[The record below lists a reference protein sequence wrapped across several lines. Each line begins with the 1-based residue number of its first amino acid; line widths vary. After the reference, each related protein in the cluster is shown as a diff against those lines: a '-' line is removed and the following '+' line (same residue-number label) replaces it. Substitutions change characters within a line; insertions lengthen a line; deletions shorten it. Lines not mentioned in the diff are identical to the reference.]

1 MALFLKQAKF
11 KNGKIYLSIVDGYW
25 KDGKVKQKV
34 YQKLGYLDDLKKQ
47 YSDPIAYY
55 KSYVEELKKE
65 FMTKITTTFDTTK
78 DNDFDDDTFNIGY
91 TYLKKIFQEL
101 NISNILKNK
110 QYSTD
115 IEYSLPKACEL
126 LTYSRILNPGSI
138 KYTYEHKNDFFE
150 PFDLSLDDLYR
161 SLKPLLNCKE
171 DIFKTIWENTKDTYN
186 RDASTS
192 YYDCTNYYFEIE
204 YDDEDTLNDKGEI
217 IKKGLRKRGPE
228 KNHRPDPIV
237 EMGLLLDKQGFPIS
251 YNLFSGNTSEKETL
265 VPEIDNI
272 KRRHNINKVI
282 VVADRGLNCSDNM
295 IKLAGI
301 DLDKE
306 NRDGYIYGQSVR
318 GADQEFKNWILS
330 DNYKTDKIIDD
341 EGNEIIFKHKSRI
354 YPKKMYITRDDKGL
368 TKSGNKKKQTILV
381 DQKQMVYYSQKY
393 ADIQKRDRQMVI
405 EKAKDLIKN
414 PGAYTKATSYGAAG
428 YINNIKFDKET
439 GVVSNGT
446 ELTLNEEKINE
457 DAKYDGY
464 YSIVTSEEKLSDL
477 ELRNIYRG
485 LAKIEETFKITKSEF
500 NARPINVRLEDHIDA
515 HFLICF
521 ISLVII
527 RILQNKSNEKYS
539 IKNLLE
545 KMKNFKCTHETGN
558 LYKFIGYKPEIQYL
572 NRKFE
577 LNMDKKY
584 DTRENI
590 KKFLKDKI
598 YLVSMLHYL
607 LPHYHQLFY
616 IFHYLLT
623 SIHHSIFQLILNLFH
638 YQNHHNL

>member
-1 MALFLKQAKF
+1 MSLFLKTAKY
-11 KNGKIYLSIVDGYW
+11 KNGKTYLSIVDGYRV
-25 KDGKVKQKV
+25 DGKVKQKV
-34 YQKLGYLDDLKKQ
+34 YKKIGYLEDLEKQFDDPISHFKKEVEILKKQ
-47 YSDPIAYY
+47 FIS
-55 KSYVEELKKE
+55 
-65 FMTKITTTFDTTK
+65 KITTTFDINQ
-78 DNDFDDDTFNIGY
+78 DNTFEDDTFNIGY
-91 TYLKKIFQEL
+91 AYLKTIFKEL
-101 NISNILKNK
+101 DINSVLKNK
-110 QYSTD
+110 QYSSN
-115 IEYSLPKACEL
+115 IEYSLSKACEL
-126 LTYSRILNPGSI
+126 LTYSRILDPGSI
-138 KYTYEHKNDFFE
+138 KYTYEHKNQFFE

-161 SLKPLLNCKE
+161 CLNPLLDCKE
-171 DIFKTIWENTKDTYN
+171 DIFKTIWENTKEEYH

-204 YDDEDTLNDKGEI
+204 YDDEDIKNDDGEI

-265 VPEIDNI
+265 IPEIHNI
-272 KRRHNINKVI
+272 KRRHNIDKVI

-295 IKLAGI
+295 IKMAGI

-306 NRDGYIYGQSVR
+306 NRDGYVYGQSVR

-330 DNYKTDKIIDD
+330 GDYKIDKIIDD

-368 TKSGNKKKQTILV
+368 TKSGNKKKQSITV

-393 ADIQKRDRQMVI
+393 ADKQKRDRQMVI

-414 PGAYTKATSYGAAG
+414 PGAYTRATSYGAAG

-439 GVVSNGT
+439 GVVSNGS
-446 ELTLNEEKINE
+446 ELSLNIEKITE
-457 DAKYDGY
+457 DEKLDGY
-464 YSIVTSEEKLSDL
+464 YSIVTSEENLSDL
-477 ELRNIYRG
+477 ELRNIYKG
-485 LAKIEETFKITKSEF
+485 LSKIEETFKITKSEF
-500 NARPINVRLEDHIDA
+500 NARPINVRLEDHIEA

-521 ISLVII
+521 IALVII
-527 RILQNKSNEKYS
+527 RILQDKINNKYT

-545 KMKNFKCTHETGN
+545 NMKKFKCTHETGN

-572 NRKFE
+572 NRKFG

-590 KKFLKDKI
+590 KKILK
-598 YLVSMLHYL
+598 Y
-607 LPHYHQLFY
+607 
-616 IFHYLLT
+616 
-623 SIHHSIFQLILNLFH
+623 
-638 YQNHHNL
+638 

>member
-1 MALFLKQAKF
+1 MSLFLKTAKY
-11 KNGKIYLSIVDGYW
+11 KNGKTYLSIVDGYRV
-25 KDGKVKQKV
+25 DGKVKQKV
-34 YQKLGYLDDLKKQ
+34 YKKIGYLEDLEKQFDDPISHFKKEVEILKKQ
-47 YSDPIAYY
+47 FIS
-55 KSYVEELKKE
+55 
-65 FMTKITTTFDTTK
+65 KITTTFDINQ
-78 DNDFDDDTFNIGY
+78 DNTFEDDTFNIGY
-91 TYLKKIFQEL
+91 AYLKTIFKEL
-101 NISNILKNK
+101 DINSVLKNK
-110 QYSTD
+110 QYSSN
-115 IEYSLPKACEL
+115 IEYSLSRACEL
-126 LTYSRILNPGSI
+126 LTYSRILDPGSI
-138 KYTYEHKNDFFE
+138 KYTYEHKNQFFE

-161 SLKPLLNCKE
+161 CLNPLLDCKD
-171 DIFKTIWENTKDTYN
+171 DIFKTIWENTKEEYH

-204 YDDEDTLNDKGEI
+204 YDDEDIKNEDGEI

-265 VPEIDNI
+265 IPEIHNI
-272 KRRHNINKVI
+272 KRRHNIDKVI

-295 IKLAGI
+295 IKMAGI

-306 NRDGYIYGQSVR
+306 NRDGYVYGQSVR

-330 DNYKTDKIIDD
+330 GDYKIDKIIDD

-368 TKSGNKKKQTILV
+368 TKSGNKKKQSITV

-393 ADIQKRDRQMVI
+393 ADKQKRDRQMVI

-414 PGAYTKATSYGAAG
+414 PGAYTRATSYGAAG

-439 GVVSNGT
+439 GVVSNGS
-446 ELTLNEEKINE
+446 ELSLNIEKITE
-457 DAKYDGY
+457 DEKLDGY
-464 YSIVTSEEKLSDL
+464 YSIVTSEENLSDL
-477 ELRNIYRG
+477 ELRNIYKG
-485 LAKIEETFKITKSEF
+485 LSKIEETFKITKSEF
-500 NARPINVRLEDHIDA
+500 NARPINVRLEDHIEA

-521 ISLVII
+521 IALVII
-527 RILQNKSNEKYS
+527 RILQDKINNKYT

-545 KMKNFKCTHETGN
+545 NMKKFKCTHETGN

-572 NRKFE
+572 NRKFG

-590 KKFLKDKI
+590 KKILK
-598 YLVSMLHYL
+598 Y
-607 LPHYHQLFY
+607 
-616 IFHYLLT
+616 
-623 SIHHSIFQLILNLFH
+623 
-638 YQNHHNL
+638 

>member
-1 MALFLKQAKF
+1 MSLFLKTAKY
-11 KNGKIYLSIVDGYW
+11 KNGKTYLSIVDGYRV
-25 KDGKVKQKV
+25 DGKVKQKV
-34 YQKLGYLDDLKKQ
+34 YKKIGYLEDLEKQFDDPISHFKKEVEILKKQ
-47 YSDPIAYY
+47 FIS
-55 KSYVEELKKE
+55 
-65 FMTKITTTFDTTK
+65 KITTTFDINQ
-78 DNDFDDDTFNIGY
+78 DNTFEDDTFNIGY
-91 TYLKKIFQEL
+91 AYLKTIFKEL
-101 NISNILKNK
+101 DINSVLNNK
-110 QYSTD
+110 QYSSN
-115 IEYSLPKACEL
+115 IKYSLSRACEL
-126 LTYSRILNPGSI
+126 LTYSRILDPGSI
-138 KYTYEHKNDFFE
+138 KYTYEHKNQFFE

-161 SLKPLLNCKE
+161 CLNPLLDCKE
-171 DIFKTIWENTKDTYN
+171 DIFKTIWKNTKEEYQ

-204 YDDEDTLNDKGEI
+204 YDDEDIKNEDGEI

-265 VPEIDNI
+265 IPEIHNI
-272 KRRHNINKVI
+272 KRRHNIDKVI

-295 IKLAGI
+295 IKMVGI

-330 DNYKTDKIIDD
+330 GDYKIDKIIDD

-368 TKSGNKKKQTILV
+368 TKSGNKKKQSITV

-393 ADIQKRDRQMVI
+393 ADKQKRDRQMVI

-414 PGAYTKATSYGAAG
+414 PGAYTRATSYGAAG

-439 GVVSNGT
+439 GVVSNGS
-446 ELTLNEEKINE
+446 ELSLNIEKITE
-457 DAKYDGY
+457 DEKLDGY
-464 YSIVTSEEKLSDL
+464 YSIVTSEENLSDL
-477 ELRNIYRG
+477 ELRNIYKG
-485 LAKIEETFKITKSEF
+485 LSKIEETFKITKSEF
-500 NARPINVRLEDHIDA
+500 NTRPINVRLEDHIEA

-521 ISLVII
+521 IALVII
-527 RILQNKSNEKYS
+527 RILQDKINNKYT

-545 KMKNFKCTHETGN
+545 NMKNFKCTHETGN

-572 NRKFE
+572 NRKFG

-590 KKFLKDKI
+590 KKILK
-598 YLVSMLHYL
+598 Y
-607 LPHYHQLFY
+607 
-616 IFHYLLT
+616 
-623 SIHHSIFQLILNLFH
+623 
-638 YQNHHNL
+638 

>member
-1 MALFLKQAKF
+1 MSLFLKTAKY
-11 KNGKIYLSIVDGYW
+11 KNGKTYLSIVDGYRV
-25 KDGKVKQKV
+25 DGKVKQKV
-34 YQKLGYLDDLKKQ
+34 YKKIGYLEDLEKQFDDPISHFKKEVEILKKQ
-47 YSDPIAYY
+47 FIS
-55 KSYVEELKKE
+55 
-65 FMTKITTTFDTTK
+65 KITTTFDINQ
-78 DNDFDDDTFNIGY
+78 DNTFEDDTFNIGY
-91 TYLKKIFQEL
+91 AYLKAIFKEL
-101 NISNILKNK
+101 DINSVLKNK
-110 QYSTD
+110 QYSSN
-115 IEYSLPKACEL
+115 IKYSLSRACEL
-126 LTYSRILNPGSI
+126 LTYSRILDPGSI
-138 KYTYEHKNDFFE
+138 KYTYEHKNQFFE

-161 SLKPLLNCKE
+161 CLNPLLDCKE
-171 DIFKTIWENTKDTYN
+171 DIFKTIWKNTKEEYH

-204 YDDEDTLNDKGEI
+204 YDDEDIKNEDGEI

-265 VPEIDNI
+265 IPEIHNI
-272 KRRHNINKVI
+272 KRRHNIDKVI

-295 IKLAGI
+295 IKMAGI

-330 DNYKTDKIIDD
+330 GDYKIDKIIDD

-368 TKSGNKKKQTILV
+368 TKSGNKKKQSITV

-393 ADIQKRDRQMVI
+393 ADKQKRDRQMVI

-414 PGAYTKATSYGAAG
+414 PGAYTRATSYGAAG

-439 GVVSNGT
+439 GVVSNGS
-446 ELTLNEEKINE
+446 ELSLNIEKITE
-457 DAKYDGY
+457 DEKLDGY
-464 YSIVTSEEKLSDL
+464 YSIVTSEENLSDL
-477 ELRNIYRG
+477 ELRNIYKG
-485 LAKIEETFKITKSEF
+485 LSKIEETFKITKSEF
-500 NARPINVRLEDHIDA
+500 NARPINVRLEDHIEA

-521 ISLVII
+521 IALVII
-527 RILQNKSNEKYS
+527 RILQDKINNKYT

-545 KMKNFKCTHETGN
+545 NMKNFKCTHETVN

-572 NRKFE
+572 NRKFG

-590 KKFLKDKI
+590 KKILK
-598 YLVSMLHYL
+598 Y
-607 LPHYHQLFY
+607 
-616 IFHYLLT
+616 
-623 SIHHSIFQLILNLFH
+623 
-638 YQNHHNL
+638 

>member
-1 MALFLKQAKF
+1 MALFIKKY
-11 KNGKIYLSIVDGYW
+11 KYPNGKIYCSIVDGYRI
-25 KDGKVKQKV
+25 DNKVKHKVIQK
-34 YQKLGYLDDLKKQ
+34 YGYFDDLSQKYEDAQ
-47 YSDPIAYY
+47 QFLDSELAR
-55 KSYVEELKKE
+55 LKKE
-65 FMTKITTTFDTTK
+65 YETTITFKLDKTI
-78 DNDFDDDTFNIGY
+78 DNDFNDDTFNIGY
-91 TYLKKIFQEL
+91 SYLKKIFQEL
-101 NISNILKNK
+101 DIASVLKNK
-110 QYSTD
+110 QYSTN
-115 IEYSLPKACEL
+115 IEYSLTKACEL
-126 LTYSRILNPGSI
+126 LTYSRIIDPGSI
-138 KYTYEHKNDFFE
+138 KYTYEHKNQFFE

-161 SLKPLLNCKE
+161 SLKPLLDCKE
-171 DIFKTIWENTKDTYN
+171 SLFQTIWNNTKDTYN

-204 YDDEDTLNDKGEI
+204 YDDEDEINENGEI

-251 YNLFSGNTSEKETL
+251 YNLFPGNTSEKETL
-265 VPEIDNI
+265 VPEIKKI
-272 KRRHNINKVI
+272 KRRHNIDKVI

-295 IKLAGI
+295 IKTSGL

-306 NRDGYIYGQSVR
+306 NRDGYVYGQSIR
-318 GADQEFKNWILS
+318 GANQEFKDWVLK
-330 DNYKTDKIIDD
+330 DNYITDKLVEDD
-341 EGNEIIFKHKSRI
+341 GQEITFKHKSRI
-354 YPKKMYITRDDKGL
+354 YPKKMYITREDKGL
-368 TKSGNKKKQTILV
+368 TQSGNKKKQSITI

-393 ADIQKRDRQMVI
+393 ANKQKRDRQMVI

-439 GVVSNGT
+439 GVVSNGS
-446 ELTLNEEKINE
+446 ELSLNLDKIKEDEKF
-457 DAKYDGY
+457 DGY
-464 YSIVTSEEKLSDL
+464 YSIVTSEEHLTDL

-500 NARPINVRLEDHIDA
+500 NARPINVRLEDHIDT

-527 RILQNKSNEKYS
+527 RILQTKTNNKYS
-539 IKNLLE
+539 LKTLLE
-545 KMKNFKCTHETGN
+545 KIKKFQCTHETGN

-572 NRKFE
+572 NRKID

-590 KKFLKDKI
+590 KKILK
-598 YLVSMLHYL
+598 Y
-607 LPHYHQLFY
+607 
-616 IFHYLLT
+616 
-623 SIHHSIFQLILNLFH
+623 
-638 YQNHHNL
+638 

>member
-1 MALFLKQAKF
+1 MSLFLKTAKY
-11 KNGKIYLSIVDGYW
+11 KNGKTYLSIVDGYRV
-25 KDGKVKQKV
+25 DGKVKQKV
-34 YQKLGYLDDLKKQ
+34 YKKIGYLEDLEKQFDDPISHFKKEVEILKKQ
-47 YSDPIAYY
+47 FIS
-55 KSYVEELKKE
+55 
-65 FMTKITTTFDTTK
+65 KITTTFDINQ
-78 DNDFDDDTFNIGY
+78 DNTFEDDTFNIGY
-91 TYLKKIFQEL
+91 AYLKTIFKEL
-101 NISNILKNK
+101 DINSVLKNK
-110 QYSTD
+110 QYSSN
-115 IEYSLPKACEL
+115 IEYSLSKACEL
-126 LTYSRILNPGSI
+126 LTYSRILDPGSI
-138 KYTYEHKNDFFE
+138 KYTYEHKNQFFE

-161 SLKPLLNCKE
+161 CLNPLLDCKE
-171 DIFKTIWENTKDTYN
+171 DIFKTIWENTKEEYH

-204 YDDEDTLNDKGEI
+204 YDDEDIKNEDGEI

-265 VPEIDNI
+265 IPEIHNI
-272 KRRHNINKVI
+272 KRRHNIDKVI

-295 IKLAGI
+295 IKMAGI

-306 NRDGYIYGQSVR
+306 NRDGYVYGQSVR

-330 DNYKTDKIIDD
+330 GDYKIDKIIDD

-368 TKSGNKKKQTILV
+368 TKSGNKKKQSITV

-393 ADIQKRDRQMVI
+393 ADKQKRDRQMVI

-414 PGAYTKATSYGAAG
+414 PGAYTRATSYGAAG

-439 GVVSNGT
+439 GVVSNGS
-446 ELTLNEEKINE
+446 ELSLNIEKITE
-457 DAKYDGY
+457 DEKLDGY
-464 YSIVTSEEKLSDL
+464 YSIVTSEENLSDL
-477 ELRNIYRG
+477 ELRNIYKG
-485 LAKIEETFKITKSEF
+485 LSKIEETFKITKSEF
-500 NARPINVRLEDHIDA
+500 NARLINVRLEDHIEA

-521 ISLVII
+521 IALVII
-527 RILQNKSNEKYS
+527 RILQDKINNKYT

-545 KMKNFKCTHETGN
+545 NMKKFKCTHETGN

-572 NRKFE
+572 NRKFG

-590 KKFLKDKI
+590 KKILK
-598 YLVSMLHYL
+598 Y
-607 LPHYHQLFY
+607 
-616 IFHYLLT
+616 
-623 SIHHSIFQLILNLFH
+623 
-638 YQNHHNL
+638 

>member
-1 MALFLKQAKF
+1 MSLFLKTAKY
-11 KNGKIYLSIVDGYW
+11 KNGKTYLSIVDGYRV
-25 KDGKVKQKV
+25 DGKVKQKV
-34 YQKLGYLDDLKKQ
+34 YKKIGYLEDLEKQFDDPISHFKKEVEILKKQ
-47 YSDPIAYY
+47 FIS
-55 KSYVEELKKE
+55 
-65 FMTKITTTFDTTK
+65 KITTTFDINQ
-78 DNDFDDDTFNIGY
+78 DNTFEDDTFNIGY
-91 TYLKKIFQEL
+91 AYLKTIFKEL
-101 NISNILKNK
+101 DINSVLKNK
-110 QYSTD
+110 QYSSN
-115 IEYSLPKACEL
+115 IEYSLSRACEL
-126 LTYSRILNPGSI
+126 LTYSRILDPGSI
-138 KYTYEHKNDFFE
+138 KYTYEHKNQFFE

-161 SLKPLLNCKE
+161 CLNPLLDCKE
-171 DIFKTIWENTKDTYN
+171 DIFKTIWENTKEEYH

-204 YDDEDTLNDKGEI
+204 YDDEDIKNEDGEI

-265 VPEIDNI
+265 IPEIHNI
-272 KRRHNINKVI
+272 KRRHNIDKVI

-295 IKLAGI
+295 IKMAGI

-330 DNYKTDKIIDD
+330 GDYKIDKIIDD
-341 EGNEIIFKHKSRI
+341 EGNKIIFKHKSRI

-368 TKSGNKKKQTILV
+368 TKSGNKKKQSITV

-393 ADIQKRDRQMVI
+393 ADKQKRDRQMVI

-414 PGAYTKATSYGAAG
+414 PGAYTRATSYGAAG

-439 GVVSNGT
+439 GVVSNGS
-446 ELTLNEEKINE
+446 ELSLNIEKITQDE
-457 DAKYDGY
+457 KLDGY
-464 YSIVTSEEKLSDL
+464 YSIVTSEENLSDL
-477 ELRNIYRG
+477 ELRNIYKG
-485 LAKIEETFKITKSEF
+485 LSKIEETFKITKSEF
-500 NARPINVRLEDHIDA
+500 NARPINVRLEDHIEA

-521 ISLVII
+521 IALVII
-527 RILQNKSNEKYS
+527 RILQDKINNKYT

-545 KMKNFKCTHETGN
+545 NMKNFKCTHETGN

-572 NRKFE
+572 NRKFG

-590 KKFLKDKI
+590 KKILK
-598 YLVSMLHYL
+598 Y
-607 LPHYHQLFY
+607 
-616 IFHYLLT
+616 
-623 SIHHSIFQLILNLFH
+623 
-638 YQNHHNL
+638 